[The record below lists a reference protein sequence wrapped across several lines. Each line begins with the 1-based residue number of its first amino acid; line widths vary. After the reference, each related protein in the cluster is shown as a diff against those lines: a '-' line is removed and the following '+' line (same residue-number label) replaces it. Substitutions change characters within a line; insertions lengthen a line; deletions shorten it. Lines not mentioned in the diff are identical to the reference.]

1 MSERR
6 LPYVLRALA
15 GVTVAESTGLVDGKT
30 VDRPATCPKCG
41 RVLMG
46 YAARPWQTKCRG
58 CKEEVRRH

>member
-6 LPYVLRALA
+6 LAYALRAL
-15 GVTVAESTGLVDGKT
+15 GSTHTAESTGVVDGQR
-30 VDRPATCPKCG
+30 VDMPATCPKCG
-41 RVLMG
+41 KVLMG

>member
-6 LPYVLRALA
+6 LAYALRALGNA
-15 GVTVAESTGLVDGKT
+15 HVAESTGVVNGQRVDM
-30 VDRPATCPKCG
+30 PATCPKCG
-41 RVLMG
+41 KVLMG